1 MHISSPGSRWISSLG
16 RARILATA
24 IPLIY
29 AVMTTQLSA
38 AAADQSAAPP
48 PPVVIFQLEAAPGEP
63 ALRACQQAWNS
74 YGAALTA
81 ALLPAG
87 TRPDSV
93 GCLILT
99 TAGFGRLFGGRLP
112 DWGVGVAVPSG
123 RLIALDYERL
133 PAIGRTAREVFL
145 HEMTH
150 ALLFQGSR
158 GVWLP
163 TWLHEGIAM
172 QLSGEWRFVDTVS
185 VALSG
190 RLPDLYH
197 LRGPFPGSA
206 APADRAYRTSLL
218 AVGYL
223 QSQYG
228 EDIVIRLVSAVTVTG
243 DFAAA
248 FTEVTGDDIA
258 LFEARFAGAMKLKY
272 GWLVMIFRWPTLF
285 VLMALVLAIGAIAKI
300 VRTRRRMAEM
310 EE

>member
-1 MHISSPGSRWISSLG
+1 MHISSPSFRWISNLG
-16 RARILATA
+16 RARVLATV

-29 AVMTTQLSA
+29 AVMTTPACA

-190 RLPDLYH
+190 RLPDLYR

-228 EDIVIRLVSAVTVTG
+228 EDIVTRLVSAATVTG

-248 FTEVTGDDIA
+248 FAEVTGDDIA

-272 GWLVMIFRWPTLF
+272 GWLVMVFRWPTLF
-285 VLMALVLAIGAIAKI
+285 VLMALVLATGAIVKI
-300 VRTRRRMAEM
+300 VRMRRRMAEM